1 MTDTE
6 KKIAEIREALDA
18 ATPGPWGTFDGA
30 EVFPL
35 TGEKAHVTLC
45 NVFGLNGLESDWYK
59 EHEAKANGFLI
70 ANSPEW
76 IRFLLSELD
85 REREENQKL
94 REERDD
100 LSFRER
106 EAYGAF
112 KYWFGAWQEV
122 KKENGQLQE
131 QLQSAQHEIK
141 RLEQECDKLIEGLRW
156 YAQRND
162 VNTVSLM
169 LSDKGQRARDILHEI
184 GVTVE

>member
-6 KKIAEIREALDA
+6 KKIAEIREALRRVEL
-18 ATPGPWGTFDGA
+18 GTYHITAFA
-30 EVFPL
+30 
-35 TGEKAHVTLC
+35 
-45 NVFGLNGLESDWYK
+45 NLEYW
-59 EHEAKANGFLI
+59 L
-70 ANSPEW
+70 
-76 IRFLLSELD
+76 RFLLSELD
-85 REREENQKL
+85 RAEKELELFDQRGETIERQLNIIEQLQEENQKL

-112 KYWFGAWQEV
+112 KYWFGAWQEA
-122 KKENGQLQE
+122 KKENEQLQE
-131 QLQSAQHEIK
+131 KLQSAQQEIN
-141 RLEQECDKLIEGLRW
+141 RLEQERDKLIEGLRW

-169 LSDKGQRARDILHEI
+169 LSDKGQRARDTLKDI